1 MKSLR
6 LFACVAL
13 AALLVEGLG
22 ACTGGP
28 ELNPQPL
35 PPEGEGTT
43 APPRAPDD
51 EHDPA
56 SNEDTSGGAFG
67 DAGARSDGG
76 ADGGAEGGEGG

>member
-6 LFACVAL
+6 LFTCVAVG
-13 AALLVEGLG
+13 ALLLEGLG

-56 SNEDTSGGAFG
+56 SNDGKGTGGALDA
-67 DAGARSDGG
+67 DAGAHDGG
-76 ADGGAEGGEGG
+76 ADCGDGGDE